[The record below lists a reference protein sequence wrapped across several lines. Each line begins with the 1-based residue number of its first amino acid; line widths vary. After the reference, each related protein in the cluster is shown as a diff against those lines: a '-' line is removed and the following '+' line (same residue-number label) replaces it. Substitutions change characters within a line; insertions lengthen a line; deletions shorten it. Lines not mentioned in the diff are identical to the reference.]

1 MAEPRPFE
9 VDLSP
14 RAAADLELIYA
25 EFQNADELEA
35 AILSLEQM
43 PERCIVVP
51 RFSSERRLIRQLI
64 FDGGPRHT
72 YRVFFTLVE
81 GNRVKVLHIR
91 HGSRR
96 DLNRL

>member
-1 MAEPRPFE
+1 VEFGK
-9 VDLSP
+9 
-14 RAAADLELIYA
+14 AD
-25 EFQNADELEA
+25 DLEA

-43 PERCIVVP
+43 PERCAVV
-51 RFSSERRLIRQLI
+51 RRLSTERRLIRQLL

-72 YRVFFTLVE
+72 YRIFFTVTE
-81 GNRVKVLHIR
+81 GDRVKVLHIR